1 MSLGVAILACKR
13 PVELEHSLQSY
24 QDNGLFDVVDEV
36 YLHFN
41 GRVEE
46 TDEVMNN
53 WPDLLWGGNKVNYG
67 IGWGMIKAIEGLE
80 TDNVLFLEEDF
91 YLSKSKEETKDQ
103 IEIGLLAIEDGFDM
117 VKYREVED
125 YKTTS
130 NEAKKWSTV
139 DWRTEIRPG
148 QWYIGFSDDWE
159 FGDKH
164 PDLCTKVSDNLYSM
178 SSKNAHYSNNPYL
191 CKRDF
196 ILKLS
201 RDVGFEVCEDPHP
214 EDGKHPDF
222 ERQAWDYWIEQDYT
236 MGMVKGLFKHYPEY
250 GF

>member
-117 VKYREVED
+117 VKYREVEE
-125 YKTTS
+125 
-130 NEAKKWSTV
+130 N
-139 DWRTEIRPG
+139 I
-148 QWYIGFSDDWE
+148 
-159 FGDKH
+159 
-164 PDLCTKVSDNLYSM
+164 VS
-178 SSKNAHYSNNPYL
+178 K
-191 CKRDF
+191 
-196 ILKLS
+196 ILKLL
-201 RDVGFEVCEDPHP
+201 ETK
-214 EDGKHPDF
+214 GKDL
-222 ERQAWDYWIEQDYT
+222 Q
-236 MGMVKGLFKHYPEY
+236 Y
-250 GF
+250 GNENVTQLDHALQCAELAE

>member
-91 YLSKSKEETKDQ
+91 YQKEHKLIFKTIKNLQDSGKP
-103 IEIGLLAIEDGFDM
+103 IDVIT
-117 VKYREVED
+117 VK
-125 YKTTS
+125 
-130 NEAKKWSTV
+130 
-139 DWRTEIRPG
+139 
-148 QWYIGFSDDWE
+148 
-159 FGDKH
+159 
-164 PDLCTKVSDNLYSM
+164 
-178 SSKNAHYSNNPYL
+178 
-191 CKRDF
+191 
-196 ILKLS
+196 
-201 RDVGFEVCEDPHP
+201 
-214 EDGKHPDF
+214 
-222 ERQAWDYWIEQDYT
+222 
-236 MGMVKGLFKHYPEY
+236 
-250 GF
+250 